1 MIKKNNESILENDVI
16 LIYIQDKPAFFA
28 RIENI
33 TTDIKKGWWRV
44 RLLILQVPL
53 MVTTW
58 ILDNEQI
65 RGADFTM
72 GGTPIRI
79 EKVVAP
85 NIMTETTKFE
95 KQENKINTE
104 AEPKKQAT
112 IVSLN
117 PNKKN
122 NS

>member
-1 MIKKNNESILENDVI
+1 MIENNNEPIFENDVV
-16 LIYIQDKPAFFA
+16 LVYIETNPTFFA

-33 TTDIKKGWWRV
+33 SPDIKKGWWRV
-44 RLLILQVPL
+44 RLLILQIPL
-53 MVTTW
+53 MVATW

-79 EKVVAP
+79 EKVIAP
-85 NIMTETTKFE
+85 TILPETNISE
-95 KQENKINTE
+95 QPASKIKT
-104 AEPKKQAT
+104 EPKKQAR

-117 PNKKN
+117 PSKTN
-122 NS
+122 NSN

>member
-1 MIKKNNESILENDVI
+1 MLGNNNEPIFEHDVVLVYIEN
-16 LIYIQDKPAFFA
+16 KPAFFA

-33 TTDIKKGWWRV
+33 NPDIKKGWWRV
-44 RLLILQVPL
+44 RLLIFQIPL

-72 GGTPIRI
+72 GGTPFRI
-79 EKVVAP
+79 EKVIAP
-85 NIMTETTKFE
+85 TILPETDISEPPESEIKTE
-95 KQENKINTE
+95 
-104 AEPKKQAT
+104 PRKQAR

-117 PNKKN
+117 PRQTDDSN
-122 NS
+122 